1 MNRIVAILLGV
12 LFGVLLV
19 LAVWVLL
26 TLPRSEKQTSRFH
39 VAHLTVTQRRA
50 SLISRASSTCSAS
63 NARSSPARAYSVAKL
78 IAKYGLQG
86 QHDEVARATQ
96 R

>member
-1 MNRIVAILLGV
+1 MNRIVPILLGV

-50 SLISRASSTCSAS
+50 SLISWASSHVLRVECTKFP
-63 NARSSPARAYSVAKL
+63 RK
-78 IAKYGLQG
+78 GLQRC
-86 QHDEVARATQ
+86 QAHREVRAARAT
-96 R
+96 

>member
-50 SLISRASSTCSAS
+50 
-63 NARSSPARAYSVAKL
+63 VADIEGKL
-78 IAKYGLQG
+78 HVLRVECTKFPRKGLQRC
-86 QHDEVARATQ
+86 QAHREVRAARAT
-96 R
+96 